1 MPDVFASV
9 CRLAT
14 LKSFVLVLVM
24 LGAIEAFA
32 EQSQSIADVTARDE
46 PPKVGLRVL
55 KVYDGSPAHD
65 VGLKSMDMIVKYGDF
80 AIVDSASYFVAREAM
95 EKFPNSKVEVVY
107 WRGGGRVSEKGS
119 SGGPGIDLHDNSTLA
134 SNTDSLM

>member
-32 EQSQSIADVTARDE
+32 EQSQSIADVTARDSH
-46 PPKVGLRVL
+46 PRLVSVCSKC
-55 KVYDGSPAHD
+55 
-65 VGLKSMDMIVKYGDF
+65 M
-80 AIVDSASYFVAREAM
+80 RE
-95 EKFPNSKVEVVY
+95 V
-107 WRGGGRVSEKGS
+107 R
-119 SGGPGIDLHDNSTLA
+119 
-134 SNTDSLM
+134 LMMSD

>member
-32 EQSQSIADVTARDE
+32 QQPQSRQLAGKWTETDKLDSNARYWKRFPTGDE
-46 PPKVGLRVL
+46 
-55 KVYDGSPAHD
+55 
-65 VGLKSMDMIVKYGDF
+65 IVKCW
-80 AIVDSASYFVAREAM
+80 
-95 EKFPNSKVEVVY
+95 KQLL
-107 WRGGGRVSEKGS
+107 GR
-119 SGGPGIDLHDNSTLA
+119 N
-134 SNTDSLM
+134 